1 MNQSPNP
8 SSAVVEIDLLQLIEA
23 IWKRIWIVIAATL
36 LCGLLAFVTAK
47 FIITP
52 TYQSSARMYVNN
64 TTERTSNTITSAE
77 ITAAKNL
84 LDVYIVI
91 LNSESTLDA
100 VIEEANLPYT
110 TRYLAGMISA
120 KAVSSTEVFE
130 ITATSTDPAEAKLIV
145 DTMLDI
151 LPDRIAEIVEGS
163 SAKVVSEAKLPTHK
177 AAPSVKRY
185 TLIGLLLGLVV
196 SCGVIVVLEMLD
208 TTVHESSYL
217 TETYKLPV
225 LAIVPDMRRKKKHSG
240 YYGDYYYRKEA

>member
-8 SSAVVEIDLLQLIEA
+8 SSAEMEIDLLKLLGA
-23 IWKRIWIVIAATL
+23 IWKRIWIVLAATL
-36 LCGLLAFVTAK
+36 VCGLIAFVTAR

-64 TTERTSNTITSAE
+64 ATERTSNAITSAE

-100 VIEEANLPYT
+100 VIEKANLPYT
-110 TRYLAGMISA
+110 TRYLAGMVSA

-145 DTMLDI
+145 DTMVDI

-163 SAKVVSEAKLPTHK
+163 SAKLVSEAKLPTEK
-177 AAPSVKRY
+177 AAPSVAKY
-185 TLIGLLLGLVV
+185 TAIGLLLGLVA
-196 SCGVIVVLEMLD
+196 SCGVIVVLELLD
-208 TTVHESSYL
+208 TTVHDSAYL
-217 TETYKLPV
+217 TETYQIPV
-225 LAIVPDMRRKKKHSG
+225 LAVVPDMRKKKRNG
-240 YYGDYYYRKEA
+240 YYGDYYRKEA

>member
-23 IWKRIWIVIAATL
+23 IWKRIWIVLAATL
-36 LCGLLAFVTAK
+36 ICGLLAFVTAK

-52 TYQSSARMYVNN
+52 TYRSSARMYVNN
-64 TTERTSNTITSAE
+64 ATERKSDAITSAE

-110 TRYLAGMISA
+110 TRYLEGMISA

-145 DTMLDI
+145 DTMVDI

-163 SAKVVSEAKLPTHK
+163 SAKVVSAAKLPTHK
-177 AAPSVKRY
+177 AAPSVSKY
-185 TLIGLLLGLVV
+185 TLIGLALGFVL
-196 SCGVIVVLEMLD
+196 SCAVIVILEMLD
-208 TTVHESSYL
+208 TTVHDSTYL
-217 TETYKLPV
+217 TETYDIPV
-225 LAIVPDMRRKKKHSG
+225 LAVVPDMTKKKKHSG
-240 YYGDYYYRKEA
+240 YYGDYYRKEA

>member
-23 IWKRIWIVIAATL
+23 IWKRIWIVLAATL
-36 LCGLLAFVTAK
+36 ICGLLAFVTAR

-52 TYQSSARMYVNN
+52 TYRSSARMYVNN
-64 TTERTSNTITSAE
+64 ATERTSNAITSAE

-110 TRYLAGMISA
+110 TRYLEGMISA

-130 ITATSTDPAEAKLIV
+130 ITATSTNPAEAKLIV
-145 DTMLDI
+145 DTMIDI

-163 SAKVVSEAKLPTHK
+163 SAKVVSEAKLPTQK
-177 AAPSVKRY
+177 AAPNVSKY
-185 TLIGLLLGLVV
+185 TLVGLILGFVA

-208 TTVHESSYL
+208 TTVHDSTYL
-217 TETYKLPV
+217 TETYDIPV
-225 LAIVPDMRRKKKHSG
+225 LAVVPDMTKKKKHSG
-240 YYGDYYYRKEA
+240 YYGDYYRKEA

>member
-23 IWKRIWIVIAATL
+23 IWKRIWIVLAATL
-36 LCGLLAFVTAK
+36 ICGLLAFVTAR

-52 TYQSSARMYVNN
+52 TYRSSARMYVNN
-64 TTERTSNTITSAE
+64 ATERTSNAITSAE

-110 TRYLAGMISA
+110 TRYLAGMVSA

-145 DTMLDI
+145 DTMIDI

-163 SAKVVSEAKLPTHK
+163 SAKVVSEAKLPTQK
-177 AAPSVKRY
+177 AAPNVSKY
-185 TLIGLLLGLVV
+185 TLVGLLLGFVA

-208 TTVHESSYL
+208 TTVHDSTYL
-217 TETYKLPV
+217 TETYDIPV
-225 LAIVPDMRRKKKHSG
+225 LAVVPDMTKKKKRSG
-240 YYGDYYYRKEA
+240 YYGDYYRKEA